1 MEGESRPSAS
11 MHTLCFSRRQE
22 SDFTSPSPWD
32 GWCKFRVGRAALDR
46 PLGAPPLLRWV
57 APQWPLQ
64 TRKDQLPRGCE
75 GQAGA

>member
-32 GWCKFRVGRAALDR
+32 SWCKFRVGRAALDR

-64 TRKDQLPRGCE
+64 ARKDQLPRGCE